1 MKPVNASVA
10 IGGLA
15 LPTGCSGVRE
25 CRYTASPIS
34 RAQLSLIQPRQAP
47 CRQGKATRHSLS
59 LHAAEAD
66 GAPAERSLYDYGVL
80 SRMLTC
86 ASVLPVESV
95 IELEVKVSGLQC
107 GGCVD
112 RVVEAL
118 LVFATNPG

>member
-1 MKPVNASVA
+1 
-10 IGGLA
+10 
-15 LPTGCSGVRE
+15 
-25 CRYTASPIS
+25 
-34 RAQLSLIQPRQAP
+34 
-47 CRQGKATRHSLS
+47 
-59 LHAAEAD
+59 
-66 GAPAERSLYDYGVL
+66 
-80 SRMLTC
+80 MLTC